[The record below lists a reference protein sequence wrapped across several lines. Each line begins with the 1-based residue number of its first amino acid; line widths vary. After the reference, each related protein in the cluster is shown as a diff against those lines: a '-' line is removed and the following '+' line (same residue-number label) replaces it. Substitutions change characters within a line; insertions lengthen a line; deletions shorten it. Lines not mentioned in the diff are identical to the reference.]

1 MLLCLHLTITCVY
14 INHNNY
20 LRLCKIS
27 SSIGFF
33 FKLKPHVLIV
43 QNTEPVL
50 CLKPVQVGG
59 FNTIL
64 MNR

>member
-33 FKLKPHVLIV
+33 FKLKPTCSYSSKHRAS
-43 QNTEPVL
+43 T
-50 CLKPVQVGG
+50 LKPVQVGG